1 MNFHVRFFLW
11 QEGHAVSLQP
21 KSARGAVGDGL
32 YSNFQGLYREA
43 QARRK
48 GIRAFQPPKHIEASP
63 RFRYNVQVSNPQ
75 CTVHRETRGC
85 RQTQWRCMDSIGRMP
100 VSCGAEGGGA

>member
-1 MNFHVRFFLW
+1 MNFQVRFFLW
-11 QEGHAVSLQP
+11 QEGHAVSLQR

-32 YSNFQGLYREA
+32 YSNFQGLYREV

-75 CTVHRETRGC
+75 CVSRRRRIGC
-85 RQTQWRCMDSIGRMP
+85 
-100 VSCGAEGGGA
+100 